1 MFKKLFIIFFL
12 IISISNFCN
21 ANVITLTS
29 ENEFEQ
35 NSFYDVSININ
46 FNKIDEKIYFLQG
59 QLNYDT
65 NIFEKIEADD
75 IILSNGWHDI
85 VFNSDNGMFVVEYDN
100 LNNLNTQEIMK
111 INFKTKNNMQA
122 GNTSITITNIKII
135 GENQIESEINSHTIE
150 VKLISTTNN
159 NNNVN
164 NYYDNQSNMS
174 LPFLGSNASKI
185 YILIGVILI
194 TLYVLSKK
202 IKNEFK
208 NF

>member
-202 IKNEFK
+202 NKKRI
-208 NF
+208 